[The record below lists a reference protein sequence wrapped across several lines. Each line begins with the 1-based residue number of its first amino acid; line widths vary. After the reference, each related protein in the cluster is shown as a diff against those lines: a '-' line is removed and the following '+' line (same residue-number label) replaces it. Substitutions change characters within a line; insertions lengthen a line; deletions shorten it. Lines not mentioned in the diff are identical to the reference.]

1 MGEGS
6 CAEKNFRRK
15 WQWGG
20 MERRHYVLNKHYEG
34 KEWAELGKL
43 MDEAR
48 SDVSEY
54 VYFVAKMKQ
63 MGK

>member
-1 MGEGS
+1 MQRRTLGGS
-6 CAEKNFRRK
+6 GSSVEEKEDIMSLISVN
-15 WQWGG
+15 
-20 MERRHYVLNKHYEG
+20 EG
-34 KEWAELGKL
+34 KEWAELGTL

-54 VYFVAKMKQ
+54 VYIRKKMEQ